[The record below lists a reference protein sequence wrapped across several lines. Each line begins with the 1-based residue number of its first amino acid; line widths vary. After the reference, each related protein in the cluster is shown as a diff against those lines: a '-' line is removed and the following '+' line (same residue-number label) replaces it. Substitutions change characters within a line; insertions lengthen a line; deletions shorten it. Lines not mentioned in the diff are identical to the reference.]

1 MPLSSFLVEST
12 LPPCRG
18 QRREGFSSPLS
29 MLLDR
34 GGFTSQR
41 ACAGEFD
48 GAGPKEDLANRRRE
62 RERGRVRSRALWAP
76 QRPLLLPVGSSW
88 PINIFKG
95 GLKPAWLNSLLAL
108 VLSRSKSRAAPNP
121 SRAHAAQLLG
131 WCSNYWTGWCR
142 WCCTFWLPWMELLR
156 SNVTRLEFLGL

>member
-18 QRREGFSSPLS
+18 QRRERFSSPLS

-62 RERGRVRSRALWAP
+62 RERQGQEQSLVSSSETP
-76 QRPLLLPVGSSW
+76 VTSCGLLL
-88 PINIFKG
+88 
-95 GLKPAWLNSLLAL
+95 
-108 VLSRSKSRAAPNP
+108 
-121 SRAHAAQLLG
+121 AHKH
-131 WCSNYWTGWCR
+131 
-142 WCCTFWLPWMELLR
+142 F
-156 SNVTRLEFLGL
+156 

>member
-62 RERGRVRSRALWAP
+62 RERQGQEQSLVSSSET
-76 QRPLLLPVGSSW
+76 PVGSSW
-88 PINIFKG
+88 PVNIFKG

-142 WCCTFWLPWMELLR
+142 
-156 SNVTRLEFLGL
+156 

>member
-48 GAGPKEDLANRRRE
+48 GAGPKEDLANGRGERE
-62 RERGRVRSRALWAP
+62 REAGSGAEPCELLRDPCYFLWAP
-76 QRPLLLPVGSSW
+76 
-88 PINIFKG
+88 
-95 GLKPAWLNSLLAL
+95 
-108 VLSRSKSRAAPNP
+108 
-121 SRAHAAQLLG
+121 LG
-131 WCSNYWTGWCR
+131 
-142 WCCTFWLPWMELLR
+142 P
-156 SNVTRLEFLGL
+156 